1 MALGRMTIPAT
12 FKRDTVTLDAEGFS
26 MKTATELAS
35 VRVWREG
42 RHGSQRWANLS
53 TFSEATDLFRL
64 RVIPNVTIIA
74 GDYIVSDGD
83 RWDIESVEL
92 VKGRGMYLEI
102 LATKVTPAAT
112 NSGAEPEEPP
122 TPLTPSE
129 TEASNG

>member
-12 FKRDTVTLDAEGFS
+12 IKRDTVTKDADGFATTP
-26 MKTATELAS
+26 TATELAS

-42 RHGSQRWANLS
+42 RHGSARWANLA

-64 RVIPNVTIIA
+64 RRVQNVEFRT
-74 GDYIVSDGD
+74 GDYIVIGND

-92 VKGRGMYLEI
+92 VKGHGIYIEM

-112 NSGAEPEEPP
+112 LSGLVGEVP
-122 TPLTPSE
+122 TPTP
-129 TEASNG
+129 TQEAQNG